1 MSLAAV
7 LAGTVAF
14 AGCGG
19 SGDSGSPPGTTP
31 QPSGS
36 AQLKFFAGD
45 DGCARLESYIE
56 TTAEAML
63 REQLEGMRWTSGDSN
78 VAASPQ
84 APTMAPAP
92 APTAG
97 AAAAESFSTTTVRSP
112 GVDEPD
118 PVKNDGQR
126 LFTLKRAA
134 DAVVLSR
141 VDLGPDGAMA
151 PGGQIRWPSPA
162 LGSGLETSESPDG
175 LYLLA
180 GSRIVALTTSG
191 SVFGPYPMPL
201 LAAARGPAPAM
212 AAAGTPSAAAASPPP
227 RMAAATEG
235 STSAM
240 TKTVICGYGYCY
252 PRDTPPP
259 SVRMRVVDAADATLP
274 TRWEIKLDGAL
285 LGSRRIGD
293 RIHLVTQSNL
303 KLPDGVQGYPTID
316 NGRPTAQAEWNRA
329 IDRQIEANARLIP
342 ATDLATWLAP
352 LATGSATAISSPP
365 SAADCASFAR
375 IDAPSRLGWLHVT
388 TVDVATQTVS
398 RQTALADASALYM
411 SAGSLLLSTPQW
423 NRSEGVGETYLHR
436 FVAGADG
443 HFAYQGS
450 GRIEGTVINDYAIDE
465 SSQGVIRM
473 ATSSQTANGQPYTY
487 LVNLGPGTEPQTLRE
502 LGRTPP
508 IAPGERLQSARF
520 LGDRAYLVTF
530 RQVDPFFVYD
540 LSDAANPKALGEL
553 KIPGFSTFLYPVG
566 TGHVLGIGYQDGGWP
581 RRIKATL
588 FDVTDPAN
596 PLEQSTL
603 ALGDS
608 YTASDALWDPH
619 AFTWYSP
626 ASAIG
631 DLPAGGNQG
640 TLAIPVR
647 SYASSAFGTAAASGI
662 RVVSVR
668 PGQGAAALSL
678 NGTLS
683 MDDLVNPARYS
694 YDGWR
699 GGDARRA
706 VFVGSTV
713 YGVADGAVRSAPIT
727 TPAAVIA
734 TVTVE

>member
-1 MSLAAV
+1 
-7 LAGTVAF
+7 
-14 AGCGG
+14 
-19 SGDSGSPPGTTP
+19 
-31 QPSGS
+31 
-36 AQLKFFAGD
+36 
-45 DGCARLESYIE
+45 
-56 TTAEAML
+56 
-63 REQLEGMRWTSGDSN
+63 
-78 VAASPQ
+78 
-84 APTMAPAP
+84 MAPAP

-162 LGSGLETSESPDG
+162 PGSGLETSESPDG

-201 LAAARGPAPAM
+201 LAAAGGPAPAM

-274 TRWEIKLDGAL
+274 TRWEIKLDGSL

-316 NGRPTAQAEWNRA
+316 NGRPTVQAEWNRA

-352 LATGSATAISSPP
+352 LATGSATAMSSPP

-398 RQTALADASALYM
+398 RQTALADASGLYM

-423 NRSEGVGETYLHR
+423 NQSEGVGETYLHR
-436 FVAGADG
+436 FVADADG

-465 SSQGVIRM
+465 SSQGVIRV
-473 ATSSQTANGQPYTY
+473 AASSLTPNGQPFTY

-502 LGRTPP
+502 LGRTAA
-508 IAPGERLQSARF
+508 IATRRAPAVGPVPRRSRLS
-520 LGDRAYLVTF
+520 
-530 RQVDPFFVYD
+530 
-540 LSDAANPKALGEL
+540 
-553 KIPGFSTFLYPVG
+553 
-566 TGHVLGIGYQDGGWP
+566 GHVPPGRPVLRLRPLGPAQSERARGTEDPRASPHSCSRRYQSRP
-581 RRIKATL
+581 RYRLSGRRLAAEDQGHLVRRDRSGRIRW
-588 FDVTDPAN
+588 
-596 PLEQSTL
+596 SSRRL